1 MDKPVVLTNGE
12 IARATM
18 PAKQE
23 IAGRC
28 TYHVNLDDERL
39 EVDRESYD
47 KVCERVHRES

>member
-1 MDKPVVLTNGE
+1 MEKPVVLTNGE

-23 IAGRC
+23 VAGHC

-39 EVDRESYD
+39 EVDLESYE
-47 KVCERVHRES
+47 KVCRRVHCEP

>member
-23 IAGRC
+23 VAGRC
-28 TYHVNLDDERL
+28 SYRVNVDDERL
-39 EVDRESYD
+39 EVDLESYE
-47 KVCERVHRES
+47 KVCRRVHREP